1 MDWRKPLE
9 GKVKPP
15 WNKRPSNMFNLDQ
28 AIAEWRQQMLAAGI
42 KSPVP
47 LEELES
53 HLRDEIERE
62 MKSGLNELEAFH
74 AAIQKIGQAHLI
86 HEEFK
91 KVETTKEDRKWKLAQ
106 ILLLAFSSLFP
117 FVVGRQVFYSEMTP
131 GQKISGLAAV
141 VVFSLLAWGGRL
153 GCGIFPVIRARRIR
167 SAVTNACCVLMML
180 WWIVLF
186 NIILPRHDFAA
197 GQLLVTIL
205 WGFITPAGAVI
216 GLALGIGNVVRKKA
230 AMTGS

>member
-1 MDWRKPLE
+1 MFDLEQSIADWR
-9 GKVKPP
+9 
-15 WNKRPSNMFNLDQ
+15 R
-28 AIAEWRQQMLAAGI
+28 QMLAAGI
-42 KSPVP
+42 KTPVP
-47 LEELES
+47 LEELEI
-53 HLRDEIERE
+53 HLREEVERQ
-62 MKSGLNELEAFH
+62 MKSGLDEAEAFK
-74 AAIQKIGQAHLI
+74 ASVQKIGQAHMI
-86 HEEFK
+86 RDEFK
-91 KVETTKEDRKWKLAQ
+91 KVETTKKDRKWELAQ

-117 FVVGRQVFYSEMTP
+117 LVVGRQVFYSEMTP
-131 GQKISGLAAV
+131 GQKISGLAAA

-167 SAVTNACCVLMML
+167 SAVTNSCCVLMML

-216 GLALGIGNVVRKKA
+216 GLALGIGNAARKKTA
-230 AMTGS
+230 TSD